1 MQSSRTA
8 STKNR
13 WLAGL
18 LVAAAVITV
27 LGLKLADTRPA
38 YTALPTAERSAAATV
53 PALGSEPAS
62 TTIQPTKL
70 QPQSDPFPGGP
81 AAQVEWVLRNRK
93 PAMVLFHSTNCRA
106 CIMMMEVV
114 KTVRAEYE
122 PAIVFIDV
130 ITNDQSNSDLVR
142 QAQIRAIPTSFFITS
157 SGQGKGFIG
166 AMKQEDLRSE
176 LASLMPTE

>member
-1 MQSSRTA
+1 VQ
-8 STKNR
+8 
-13 WLAGL
+13 
-18 LVAAAVITV
+18 
-27 LGLKLADTRPA
+27 
-38 YTALPTAERSAAATV
+38 
-53 PALGSEPAS
+53 
-62 TTIQPTKL
+62 
-70 QPQSDPFPGGP
+70 
-81 AAQVEWVLRNRK
+81 WVLRNRK

-142 QAQIRAIPTSFFITS
+142 QAQIRAIPTSFFITG